1 MFLFY
6 VIGAELAQRL
16 PTLRRKQKHIRT
28 MKRFLLSV
36 SVLTLALCGFISCSQ
51 QREWSREQR
60 QALRH
65 MLRDYRQMVYLNNL
79 TEAEYML
86 FADEV
91 AADIEQSYPIYTTFI
106 ELPAVNDTVQVYV
119 VATIVDQ
126 LNADARNMRHLFPYN
141 SLVKANVLPSG
152 LDRIEQNAFYRCL
165 AQRVNST
172 YPTVNSFVNAI
183 IADTTAMSTISQ
195 LQQQCA
201 TDLFGW
207 EVDIV

>member
-126 LNADARNMRHLFPYN
+126 LNADARNMRHP
-141 SLVKANVLPSG
+141 V
-152 LDRIEQNAFYRCL
+152 
-165 AQRVNST
+165 
-172 YPTVNSFVNAI
+172 
-183 IADTTAMSTISQ
+183 Q
-195 LQQQCA
+195 LTC
-201 TDLFGW
+201 
-207 EVDIV
+207 